1 MVKGLNLNIDQ
12 FQVSPFLSVISFHK
26 VIDSLK
32 IIAEEETPYRAIYA
46 QSLLK
51 EVAKVPELYDGVT
64 SKKIIYDNLPLIHN
78 LLADLFPTALTN
90 NEIKAVSLPFQNFN
104 FNFTQRFQNI
114 INDAGEEF
122 EINIRDFD
130 NNQYYI
136 FSCCLI
142 LNSWYGENFDLS
154 RPLFYD
160 IPDKNGVLRHY
171 RITFNGDFTEFIPTD
186 KAVTITEDDIR
197 LLKRSFND
205 IDIWMEKFPVHS
217 WMMKGFGIITLT
229 DVTIENTISNIKT
242 NLLKAGQENISIS
255 IAQEV
260 FRSIFKL
267 KQLDFGVFFVEDAS
281 LDFIE
286 LPSRVDFE
294 SVFKVDKNA
303 PKEVFTAARKFFRQ
317 FDNTVNYFCVTDI
330 LDLYDRKELVAYLDY
345 LQGKKVRSFILAP
358 VKKTDAFQAYV
369 EIVSEI
375 PYALHTI
382 NANKL
387 NEVMPLIN
395 DTFEKYHI
403 DIKNEL
409 DAIIQREYTTIHPS
423 VNWKFEEQARNYY
436 FAKSHNISAILKQI
450 EFENVF
456 PLYGETDIQAS
467 THFRNKAMVADL
479 RKQLKEILNVLEYVK
494 PKEETLLFQ
503 QRINEIVYFQAQL
516 KTHQFVAEA
525 QIHRYIVDTIHPLF
539 KQLSEKTEYR
549 KLLQKYADQ
558 LDEKYQRFWNQ
569 RRKYDLA
576 IQTINKSLTEILDYE
591 QQAVQSVY
599 PHYFERFRSDGVEHN
614 LFIGSSITPK
624 QIYDV
629 IYLFNLRL
637 WQIQVMC
644 KMVMTHQNLKEN
656 LNFDMNLTSLILV
669 YNEPISIK
677 FRMDEK
683 RFDIEGNDDV
693 RFELMKKRLAK
704 AMVKNSGERL
714 VQAHKLTIV
723 YLNETDKNDYLNYI
737 SFLREQNYFTE
748 KTEHLEIEDLQD
760 ISDLQALRLEINLD
774 FDVEDFKIYLYTDYV
789 NFITRSL

>member
-503 QRINEIVYFQAQL
+503 QRINEIVYFQTQL

-774 FDVEDFKIYLYTDYV
+774 FDVEDFKIYSYTDYV

>member
-1 MVKGLNLNIDQ
+1 MVKGLNLNVDQ

-51 EVAKVPELYDGVT
+51 EVAKVPQLYDGVT

-130 NNQYYI
+130 NDQYYI

-142 LNSWYGENFDLS
+142 LNRWYGENFDLS

-171 RITFNGDFTEFIPTD
+171 RITFNGDFTEFIPTA
-186 KAVTITEDDIR
+186 KAVTLTDDDIR
-197 LLKRSFND
+197 LLKRSYNN

-229 DVTIENTISNIKT
+229 DVTIENTISSIKT
-242 NLLKAGQENISIS
+242 NLLKAGQENISIV

-267 KQLDFGVFFVEDAS
+267 KHLSFGVFFVDDANH
-281 LDFIE
+281 DFIE

-303 PKEVFTAARKFFRQ
+303 PKEVFTSARKFFRQ

-330 LDLYDRKELVAYLDY
+330 LDLYDRKELIPYLDY
-345 LQGKKVRSFILAP
+345 LQSKKVRSFILAP

-387 NEVMPLIN
+387 NDVMPLIN

-467 THFRNKAMVADL
+467 THFRNKAVVADL

-494 PKEETLLFQ
+494 PKEENLLFQ
-503 QRINEIVYFQAQL
+503 QRVNEIIYFQTQL
-516 KTHQFVAEA
+516 KTHQFIAEA

-539 KQLSEKTEYR
+539 KQLSEKAEYR
-549 KLLQKYADQ
+549 KFLQKYADQ
-558 LDEKYQRFWNQ
+558 LDEKNQRFWNQ

-576 IQTINKSLTEILDYE
+576 IQTINKSLTDILDYE
-591 QQAVQSVY
+591 QQAVQNVY

-614 LFIGSSITPK
+614 LFMGSSITPN

-644 KMVMTHQNLKEN
+644 KMVMTHQYLKGN

-774 FDVEDFKIYLYTDYV
+774 FNVKDFKIYSYTDYV